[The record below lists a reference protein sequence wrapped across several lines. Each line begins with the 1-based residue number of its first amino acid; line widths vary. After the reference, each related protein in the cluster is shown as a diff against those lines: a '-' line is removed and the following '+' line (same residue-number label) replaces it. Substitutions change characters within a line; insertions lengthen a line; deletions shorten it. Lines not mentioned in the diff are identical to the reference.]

1 MYCKAFER
9 GTIPSSYSSVKTGGY
24 VVYSNTKAQALNASV
39 IINNLSPDTTYNVYC
54 GTEDYENRIMEL
66 ADVLASRQQVTT
78 TCCRQIDIM
87 EAIDQQIVYISG
99 SIIPENPMTFK
110 LDSQPTGPMYV
121 LVTYYQ
127 VLCVERTH
135 ILNESGHHYFAK

>member
-1 MYCKAFER
+1 M
-9 GTIPSSYSSVKTGGY
+9 
-24 VVYSNTKAQALNASV
+24 VYSNTKAQALNASV
-39 IINNLSPDTTYNVYC
+39 IINNLSPDTTYNAC

-78 TCCRQIDIM
+78 TCCRQIDIV

-99 SIIPENPMTFK
+99 SIIRK
-110 LDSQPTGPMYV
+110 SHDLQLDSQPTGPMYV
-121 LVTYYQ
+121 LSHLLPGVVRRAYS
-127 VLCVERTH
+127 H